1 MENIEINGN
10 MVKMGYKSYA
20 TLTHLFPMHPFFS
33 EKHKNTLRQRKGA
46 LGTNGLIIPPHIV
59 FNQVFCYHSHYY
71 SLSFITIIVVAV
83 IILLLLL
90 FYDIYYTITYPITVT
105 ISTDTIVTSHFVI
118 TVTFFNI

>member
-1 MENIEINGN
+1 MLQILRYFNPFVPNA
-10 MVKMGYKSYA
+10 S
-20 TLTHLFPMHPFFS
+20 FFFS
-33 EKHKNTLRQRKGA
+33 EKHQKTLRQRKGA

-90 FYDIYYTITYPITVT
+90 FYDIYYTITYTITVT